1 MGLPYAHEYS
11 CRAHFKERAMERF
24 GVDEDQLRRWVNQH
38 VPSLHHFDS
47 SFDQRPDTE
56 AYVAEDGVVFVC
68 DLKNREFITCFQ
80 AVNLTVDE
88 EQKEVCQDIHREN
101 VLAYKHSQSKL
112 LNRYRLKE
120 AKELLANIDEHVDRF
135 YSLSQTL
142 KKGALS
148 DRNYHHLE
156 ELLNEFHVIK
166 AAIRVIEN
174 KKNDYHTD

>member
-1 MGLPYAHEYS
+1 M
-11 CRAHFKERAMERF
+11 
-24 GVDEDQLRRWVNQH
+24 
-38 VPSLHHFDS
+38 
-47 SFDQRPDTE
+47 
-56 AYVAEDGVVFVC
+56 C
-68 DLKNREFITCFQ
+68 DLKKREFSTCFQ

-120 AKELLANIDEHVDRF
+120 AKELLVNIEEHVDMF
-135 YSLSQTL
+135 YRLSQTL

-148 DRNYHHLE
+148 DRNYHQLE
-156 ELLNEFHVIK
+156 ELLNEFLVNK

>member
-11 CRAHFKERAMERF
+11 CRDHFKERAMERF
-24 GVDEDQLRRWVNQH
+24 GVDEEQLRRWVNQH

-142 KKGALS
+142 KTVS
-148 DRNYHHLE
+148 YTHLT
-156 ELLNEFHVIK
+156 LPTN
-166 AAIRVIEN
+166 
-174 KKNDYHTD
+174 